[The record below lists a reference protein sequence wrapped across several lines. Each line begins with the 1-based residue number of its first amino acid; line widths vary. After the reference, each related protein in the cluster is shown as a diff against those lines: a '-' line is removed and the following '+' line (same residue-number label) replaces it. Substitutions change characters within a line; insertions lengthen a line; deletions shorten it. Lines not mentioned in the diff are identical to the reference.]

1 MLLVDILKYKQ
12 EIINSGKM
20 KYVYKSTAQKMVI
33 Y

>member
-1 MLLVDILKYKQ
+1 VIQ

-20 KYVYKSTAQKMVI
+20 KYVYKSTVQKMVI